1 MIDTKLYPYEE
12 NPTCPKCRAINLN
25 NADVDQGYDLIV
37 QASDNNKHKVAFFDA
52 HYCSG
57 GKPIEEERKVPT
69 LGGMVEVTDKFNC
82 AGVTEEHLHR
92 RCGNCHYGWLSVT
105 ADADRKTKVAA
116 VN

>member
-1 MIDTKLYPYEE
+1 MIDTKLYPYDE

-57 GKPIEEERKVPT
+57 GKPLEENAKSR
-69 LGGMVEVTDKFNC
+69 
-82 AGVTEEHLHR
+82 H
-92 RCGNCHYGWLSVT
+92 SVAWSRSRTSST
-105 ADADRKTKVAA
+105 ARV
-116 VN
+116 